1 MVKGGIEPEVIN
13 TSTLSLNIFYYWG
26 TANIGENSIFTV
38 KIIRLDAAD
47 IASFNNLMKKIIKD

>member
-47 IASFNNLMKKIIKD
+47 IA